1 MGYTVRG
8 FGGMAIAVRRFLEN
22 FLPSGGQCPPSV
34 GDGRWIK
41 KEIVFSRDFLTTLLP
56 RLTRVLSRLLLLSLI
71 GGLLLAMPA
80 PALGVTTAPPEAV
93 APPAPA
99 QPDANDIPSDTVSR
113 FVKAYIAVVKLIES
127 RELGLQRAE
136 TDTESSQMQQEIQ
149 AAALDLIQANDL
161 TLSDYWELLGLANS
175 DPEFRDRVLAQI
187 DEASF

>member
-1 MGYTVRG
+1 MSTITIGDLVSGRLGESVVGYTVMG
-8 FGGMAIAVRRFLEN
+8 FEWMAIAA
-22 FLPSGGQCPPSV
+22 GA
-34 GDGRWIK
+34 
-41 KEIVFSRDFLTTLLP
+41 LLP
-56 RLTRVLSRLLLLSLI
+56 RLIRNLRLVLPLTLV
-71 GGLLLAMPA
+71 GGLLLSMPA
-80 PALGVTTAPPEAV
+80 PALGATTATAAPMAEAV

-187 DEASF
+187 DEASP

>member
-1 MGYTVRG
+1 MSTITIGDLVSGRLGESVMGYTVMG
-8 FGGMAIAVRRFLEN
+8 FGWMAIAV
-22 FLPSGGQCPPSV
+22 G
-34 GDGRWIK
+34 
-41 KEIVFSRDFLTTLLP
+41 TLLS
-56 RLTRVLSRLLLLSLI
+56 RLTRDLSRLLLLSLV
-71 GGLLLAMPA
+71 GGLLLSMPA
-80 PALGVTTAPPEAV
+80 PALGATAAPPAEAV

-136 TDTESSQMQQEIQ
+136 TDTESRQMQQEIQ

-187 DEASF
+187 DEASP